1 MMKSKIAKVVAVFAV
16 LLAVGIALLMLGP
29 QNDAA
34 SIASARKAGVLTAEE
49 VAVAFEKV
57 SAKLIEL
64 PVIESQH
71 VKKGDILMQLDPT
84 DTRLAIASVKAQL
97 DQNTASIEKAKSELA
112 VTKKQYHRAATLR
125 KTGAGSESNVDE
137 TLNAYQAAKAGLKEL
152 QANRVALEVELETL
166 AVEEQRLTLRAP
178 EDGKVLELLYEPG
191 EMVPASSAAVIL
203 ETDRRYYDIYV
214 SEAQVNRY
222 QEGSEVTGY
231 AVAIDKNVTGEV
243 RIATAAPSFA
253 DLRMTR
259 EHGTADLTS
268 FKVRIYVKPTEG
280 LLTGMTIEV
289 DHDR

>member
-1 MMKSKIAKVVAVFAV
+1 MMKSKIAKVMAVFAV
-16 LLAVGIALLMLGP
+16 LLAVGIALLMLGL

-49 VAVAFEKV
+49 VAVALEKV
-57 SAKLIEL
+57 SAKLIER

-137 TLNAYQAAKAGLKEL
+137 TLNAYQAAKASLKEL
-152 QANRVALEVELETL
+152 QANRFALEVELETL
-166 AVEEQRLTLRAP
+166 AVEEQRLTLRAS

-243 RIATAAPSFA
+243 RIATAALLLP
-253 DLRMTR
+253 
-259 EHGTADLTS
+259 
-268 FKVRIYVKPTEG
+268 IYG
-280 LLTGMTIEV
+280 
-289 DHDR
+289 

>member
-1 MMKSKIAKVVAVFAV
+1 
-16 LLAVGIALLMLGP
+16 
-29 QNDAA
+29 
-34 SIASARKAGVLTAEE
+34 
-49 VAVAFEKV
+49 
-57 SAKLIEL
+57 
-64 PVIESQH
+64 
-71 VKKGDILMQLDPT
+71 
-84 DTRLAIASVKAQL
+84 
-97 DQNTASIEKAKSELA
+97 
-112 VTKKQYHRAATLR
+112 
-125 KTGAGSESNVDE
+125 
-137 TLNAYQAAKAGLKEL
+137 
-152 QANRVALEVELETL
+152 
-166 AVEEQRLTLRAP
+166 
-178 EDGKVLELLYEPG
+178 
-191 EMVPASSAAVIL
+191 MVPASCAAVIL

-222 QEGSEVTGY
+222 QEGSGVTGY

>member
-29 QNDAA
+29 QNDAV
-34 SIASARKAGVLTAEE
+34 SIESARKAGVLTAEE

-57 SAKLIEL
+57 SAKLIER

-137 TLNAYQAAKAGLKEL
+137 TLNAYQAAKASLKEL

-166 AVEEQRLTLRAP
+166 AVEEQHLTLRAS
-178 EDGKVLELLYEPG
+178 EDGKVLSCSTSPVKWFLP
-191 EMVPASSAAVIL
+191 VPQPLFLKPI
-203 ETDRRYYDIYV
+203 
-214 SEAQVNRY
+214 
-222 QEGSEVTGY
+222 
-231 AVAIDKNVTGEV
+231 VAITTFMSVKLKS
-243 RIATAAPSFA
+243 IAIRKARKLLAMPLLSIK
-253 DLRMTR
+253 
-259 EHGTADLTS
+259 TS
-268 FKVRIYVKPTEG
+268 QAKSESQPQPPLLPIYG
-280 LLTGMTIEV
+280 
-289 DHDR
+289 

>member
-34 SIASARKAGVLTAEE
+34 SIASSRKAGVLTAEE

-57 SAKLIEL
+57 SAKLIER

-84 DTRLAIASVKAQL
+84 DTRLAIVSVKAQL
-97 DQNTASIEKAKSELA
+97 NQNTASIEKAKSEL
-112 VTKKQYHRAATLR
+112 VVSKKQYHRAATLR

-137 TLNAYQAAKAGLKEL
+137 TLNAYQAAKASLKEL

-166 AVEEQRLTLRAP
+166 VVEEQRLTLRAP
-178 EDGKVLELLYEPG
+178 EDGKVLELLYESG

>member
-1 MMKSKIAKVVAVFAV
+1 MMKSKTLKVVVAFAV
-16 LLAVGIALLMLGP
+16 LLIIGVTLLIIGP

-34 SIASARKAGVLTAEE
+34 SIASARKAGVLTADEI
-49 VAVAFEKV
+49 AVAFEKV
-57 SAKLIEL
+57 SAKLIDR
-64 PVIESQH
+64 PVIESQL
-71 VKKGDILMQLDPT
+71 VKKGDVLMQLDPT
-84 DTRLAIASVKAQL
+84 DTRLAVASVKAQMA
-97 DQNTASIEKAKSELA
+97 QNDASIERALSELQ
-112 VTKKQYHRAATLR
+112 VTKKQYHRAASLR

-137 TLNAYQAAKAGLKEL
+137 TLNAYKAAQASIKEL
-152 QANRVALEVELETL
+152 QATRAALEVELETL
-166 AVEEQRLTLRAP
+166 AVEEKRLTLRAP
-178 EDGKVLELLYEPG
+178 EDGKVLQLLYEPG
-191 EMVPASSAAVIL
+191 EMVPSGVPAVIL

-222 QEGSEVTGY
+222 KAGSEVTGY
-231 AVAIDKNVTGEV
+231 AVAIDRDVLGTV